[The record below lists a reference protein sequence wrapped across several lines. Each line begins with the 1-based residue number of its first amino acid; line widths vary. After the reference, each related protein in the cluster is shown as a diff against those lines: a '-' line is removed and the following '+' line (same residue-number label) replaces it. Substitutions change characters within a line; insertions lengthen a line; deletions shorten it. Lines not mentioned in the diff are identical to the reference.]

1 MRAFAVLVALVATPF
16 MVGVSQNRGQAATSA
31 ADAGKCATADAN
43 RSPTSWETSGK
54 PDDKKGRDRTG
65 CSPVAPTPP
74 APPPVQPPP
83 VQPPPVQPPPVQPPP
98 VEPPPPPPPSACAVL
113 VPASTGIQ
121 SIDGR
126 VYNDLS
132 TGRVGLANWCV
143 ELSLG
148 GSVIG
153 RAVTDGLGLYSFTK
167 LADGDYSVCEVRL
180 EANWT
185 ETFPGSWAGAVCVD
199 GFGATSGYA
208 LPIAGW
214 SAGGMEFGNT
224 SP

>member
-16 MVGVSQNRGQAATSA
+16 VVGVSQGLGHDAAHCAKRA
-31 ADAGKCATADAN
+31 AQHPGKEINKCPSVPSDPPPPPVPP
-43 RSPTSWETSGK
+43 PT
-54 PDDKKGRDRTG
+54 
-65 CSPVAPTPP
+65 
-74 APPPVQPPP
+74 PPPVQPPP
-83 VQPPPVQPPPVQPPP
+83 PPVQPPPAPSCGAALV
-98 VEPPPPPPPSACAVL
+98 PPS
-113 VPASTGIQ
+113 TGVQ

-126 VYNDLS
+126 VYNDLP

-153 RAVTDGLGLYSFTK
+153 RAVTDGLGLYSFTN
-167 LADGDYSVCEVRL
+167 LADGDYSVCEVRP

-185 ETFPGSWAGAVCVD
+185 ETFPGSWAGAACTD

-214 SAGGMEFGNT
+214 SAGGMDFGNT

>member
-16 MVGVSQNRGQAATSA
+16 VVGVSQGLGHDAAHCA
-31 ADAGKCATADAN
+31 KRADQHPGKEINKCPSVPSD
-43 RSPTSWETSGK
+43 
-54 PDDKKGRDRTG
+54 
-65 CSPVAPTPP
+65 PP
-74 APPPVQPPP
+74 PPPPVTPPPP
-83 VQPPPVQPPPVQPPP
+83 VEPPPPQPPPP
-98 VEPPPPPPPSACAVL
+98 VEPPPPPPPACAVL
-113 VPASTGIQ
+113 VPAPAGVQ

-153 RAVTDGLGLYSFTK
+153 RAVTNGLGLYSFAN

-180 EANWT
+180 EANWS

-214 SAGGMEFGNT
+214 SAGGMDFGNT